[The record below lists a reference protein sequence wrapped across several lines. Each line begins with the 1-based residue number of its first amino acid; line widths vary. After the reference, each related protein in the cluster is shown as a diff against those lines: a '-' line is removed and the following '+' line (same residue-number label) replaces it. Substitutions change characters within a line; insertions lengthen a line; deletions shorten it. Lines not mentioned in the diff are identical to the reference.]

1 MQESYLYG
9 MTQPTVSTISVEEII
24 KARHRLRGIALETPL
39 MRSTRLSR
47 LYDAEIYLKREDLQE
62 VRSYKIR
69 GSYNK
74 MASLSAEERTRG
86 VVCASAGNHA
96 QGLAYACNAM
106 KVKGVI
112 FMPVVTPAQKVRKV
126 RMFGGEYVEVV
137 LIGDTYD
144 DAYSE
149 SMRVAEERGLTYVH
163 PFDDPKTIAGQGTV
177 GLEILDASN
186 EPIDLLVMAVGGGG
200 LSAGIGSVFSQLSPH
215 TQLIGV
221 EPSGAPA
228 MYKSLQAGEVITL
241 DTIDSFV
248 DGAAVRRVGKYNFPI
263 VRDTIDHI
271 ELVDEGKVCG
281 VMLDLYNEDGLVV
294 EPAGALSIAVLD
306 QLGDLRGKRIV
317 CVVSGGNNDI
327 TRTPEIQERAL
338 MYSGLK
344 HYFIVEF
351 PQRSG
356 ALRDFLDV
364 LGPEDDITHFEY
376 TKKHNRAMGPALVG
390 IQLGKRGDFEKL
402 LKRMEDRKL
411 RFEHLN
417 DQPILFEML
426 I

>member
-1 MQESYLYG
+1 MQAPP
-9 MTQPTVSTISVEEII
+9 PTLIPLADIRQAAE
-24 KARHRLRGIALETPL
+24 RLRGVALQTPL
-39 MRSTRLSR
+39 MRSTRLSKQFG
-47 LYDAEIYLKREDLQE
+47 AEVYLKREDLQE

-74 MASLSAEERTRG
+74 MASLTQAERDRG

-96 QGLAYACNAM
+96 QGLAFACNAM
-106 KVKGVI
+106 QVKGVI

-126 RMFGGEYVEVV
+126 RLFGGDCVEVV

-144 DAYSE
+144 DAYTE
-149 SMRVAEERGLTYVH
+149 SRRVAAQRGLTYVH
-163 PFDDPKTIAGQGTV
+163 PFDDPMTIAGQGTV
-177 GLEILDASN
+177 GLEILAAAKA
-186 EPIDLLVMAVGGGG
+186 PIDVLVMAVGGGG
-200 LSAGIGSVFSQLSPH
+200 LSAGVGSVFAQLSPT
-215 TQLIGV
+215 TQIIGV
-221 EPSGAPA
+221 EPTGAAA
-228 MYKSLQAGEVITL
+228 MYESLQQGQVVTL

-248 DGAAVRRVGKYNFPI
+248 DGAAVRRVGTHNFPI
-263 VRDTIDHI
+263 IAATMERI
-271 ELVDEGKVCG
+271 ERVDEGKVCG

-294 EPAGALSIAVLD
+294 EPAGALSIAALD
-306 QLGDLRGKRIV
+306 QLGDLSGKHVV

-327 TRTPEIQERAL
+327 TRTAEIQERAL
-338 MYSGLK
+338 MYAGLK

-364 LGPEDDITHFEY
+364 LGPNDDITHFEY

-390 IQLGKRGDFEKL
+390 IQLGAPENFGRLQDEMT
-402 LKRMEDRKL
+402 RRKM
-411 RFEHLN
+411 RYEHLN
-417 DQPILFEML
+417 GQPILFDML

>member
-1 MQESYLYG
+1 
-9 MTQPTVSTISVEEII
+9 MTKLPTAAATLVSVEEVM

-39 MRSTRLSR
+39 MRSTRLSKR
-47 LYDAEIYLKREDLQE
+47 YGAEVYLKREDLQE

-74 MASLSAEERTRG
+74 MASLTQEERDRG

-96 QGLAYACNAM
+96 QGLAFACNAM
-106 KVKGVI
+106 QVNGTI
-112 FMPVVTPAQKVRKV
+112 YMPVVTPAQKVRKV

-137 LIGDTYD
+137 LVGDTYD
-144 DAYSE
+144 DAYAE
-149 SMRVAEERGLTYVH
+149 SMRASEARGLTYVH
-163 PFDDPKTIAGQGTV
+163 PFDDLKTIAGQGTV
-177 GLEILDASN
+177 GLEILDAATK
-186 EPIDLLVMAVGGGG
+186 PIDLLIMAVGGGG
-200 LSAGIGSVFSQLSPH
+200 LSAGVGSVFHQLSPD
-215 TQLIGV
+215 TRLIGV
-221 EPSGAPA
+221 EPTGAPA
-228 MYKSLQAGEVITL
+228 MAESIRQGKIVTL
-241 DTIDSFV
+241 DQIDSFV
-248 DGAAVRRVGKYNFPI
+248 DGAAVRRVGTHNFPM
-263 VRDTIDHI
+263 VRDTFSSI

-306 QLGDLRGKRIV
+306 QLGDLSGKHVV

-338 MYSGLK
+338 MYAGLK

-364 LGPEDDITHFEY
+364 LGPDDDITHFEY

-390 IQLGKRGDFEKL
+390 IQLGQRKDFEEL
-402 LKRMEDRKL
+402 TARMDARNM
-411 RFEHLN
+411 RYEHLN

>member
-1 MQESYLYG
+1 
-9 MTQPTVSTISVEEII
+9 MTKLPVTLISVEEVM

-39 MRSTRLSR
+39 MRSTRLSKR
-47 LYDAEIYLKREDLQE
+47 YGADIYLKREDLQE

-74 MASLSAEERTRG
+74 MSSLSQEERDRG

-96 QGLAYACNAM
+96 QGLAFACNAM
-106 KVKGVI
+106 QVKGTI
-112 FMPVVTPAQKVRKV
+112 YMPVVTPAQKVRKV
-126 RMFGGEYVEVV
+126 RMFGGDYVEVV

-144 DAYSE
+144 DAYAE
-149 SMRVAEERGLTYVH
+149 SMRAAEKHGLTYVH

-177 GLEILDASN
+177 GLEILDAATR
-186 EPIDLLVMAVGGGG
+186 PVDLVVMAVGGGG
-200 LSAGIGSVFSQLSPH
+200 LSAGIGSVFRQLSPD
-215 TQLIGV
+215 TKLIGV
-221 EPSGAPA
+221 EPAGAPA
-228 MYKSLQAGEVITL
+228 MYDSLREGRIVTL
-241 DTIDSFV
+241 DKIDSFV
-248 DGAAVRRVGKYNFPI
+248 DGAAVRRVGTHNFPI
-263 VRDTIDHI
+263 VQATLERI

-306 QLGDLRGKRIV
+306 QLGDLTGKHVV

-338 MYSGLK
+338 MYAGLK

-356 ALRDFLDV
+356 ALHDFLDV
-364 LGPEDDITHFEY
+364 LGPDDDITHFEY

-390 IQLGKRGDFEKL
+390 IQLGEQSGFQRLIDGMDA
-402 LKRMEDRKL
+402 RSMRY
-411 RFEHLN
+411 EHLN

>member
-1 MQESYLYG
+1 
-9 MTQPTVSTISVEEII
+9 MTRTQTALISVEEVI
-24 KARHRLRGIALETPL
+24 KARHKLRGIALETPL
-39 MRSTRLSR
+39 MRSTRLSS
-47 LYDAEIYLKREDLQE
+47 LYGAEVYLKREDLQE

-74 MASLSAEERTRG
+74 MSSLSQEERQRG

-96 QGLAYACNAM
+96 QGLAYACKAM
-106 KVKGVI
+106 RVRGTI

-126 RMFGGEYVEVV
+126 SMFGGEYVDVV

-144 DAYSE
+144 DAYAE
-149 SMRVAEERGLTYVH
+149 SMRVAAERGLTYVH

-177 GLEILDASN
+177 ALEILDASA
-186 EPIDLLVMAVGGGG
+186 EPIDLVVLAVGGGG
-200 LSAGIGSVFSQLSPH
+200 LGAGIGSVFAQLSPE
-215 TQLIGV
+215 TDLIGV

-228 MYKSLQAGEVITL
+228 MYESIRQGKIVTL

-248 DGAAVRRVGKYNFPI
+248 DGAAVRRVGTHNFPI
-263 VRDTIDHI
+263 VAETFSRI

-306 QLGDLRGKRIV
+306 QLGDLSGKRIV

-338 MYSGLK
+338 MYAGLK

-364 LGPEDDITHFEY
+364 LGPDDDITHFEY

-390 IQLGKRGDFEKL
+390 IQLGRRGDFAEL
-402 LKRMEDRKL
+402 VERMEARKM

>member
-1 MQESYLYG
+1 MTG
-9 MTQPTVSTISVEEII
+9 MHSVLISVEEVI
-24 KARHRLRGIALETPL
+24 KARHRLRGVARETPL
-39 MRSTRLSR
+39 MRSTRLSEQ
-47 LYDAEIYLKREDLQE
+47 YGAQVYLKREDLQE

-74 MASLSAEERTRG
+74 MSSLTPDERERG

-96 QGLAYACNAM
+96 QGLAYACKAM
-106 KVKGVI
+106 QVRGTI

-126 RMFGGEYVEVV
+126 RMFGGDYVEVV

-144 DAYSE
+144 DAYAE

-177 GLEILDASN
+177 GLEILDAATQ
-186 EPIDLLVMAVGGGG
+186 PIDMVVLAVGGGG
-200 LSAGIGSVFSQLSPH
+200 LSAGIGSVFHQLSPD

-221 EPSGAPA
+221 EPAGAPA
-228 MYKSLQAGEVITL
+228 MYESIRQGQIVTL

-248 DGAAVRRVGKYNFPI
+248 DGAAVRRVGTHNFPI
-263 VRDTIDHI
+263 VAATFERI

-338 MYSGLK
+338 MYAGLK
-344 HYFIVEF
+344 HYFIVQF

-364 LGPEDDITHFEY
+364 LGPDDDITHFEY

-390 IQLGKRGDFEKL
+390 IQLGQRGGFEQL
-402 LKRMEDRKL
+402 LERMNERKM

>member
-1 MQESYLYG
+1 
-9 MTQPTVSTISVEEII
+9 MTATDVKLISVEEVI
-24 KARHRLRGIALETPL
+24 KARHQLRGIALETPL
-39 MRSTRLSR
+39 MRSTRLSK
-47 LYDAEIYLKREDLQE
+47 LYGAEIYLKREDLQE

-74 MASLSAEERTRG
+74 MASLSQEERDRG

-106 KVKGVI
+106 QVTGVI
-112 FMPVVTPAQKVRKV
+112 FMPIVTPAQKVRKV
-126 RMFGGEYVEVV
+126 RMFGGDYVEVV
-137 LIGDTYD
+137 LVGDTYD
-144 DAYSE
+144 DAYAE
-149 SMRVAEERGLTYVH
+149 SMRVAGERGLTYVH
-163 PFDDPKTIAGQGTV
+163 PFDDLKVIAGQGTV
-177 GLEILDASN
+177 GLEILDAATK
-186 EPIDLLVMAVGGGG
+186 PIDLLIMAVGGGG
-200 LSAGIGSVFSQLSPH
+200 LSAGVGSVFHQLSPA
-215 TQLIGV
+215 TRLIGV
-221 EPSGAPA
+221 EPAGAPA
-228 MYKSLQAGEVITL
+228 MYDSLRRGEVVTL
-241 DTIDSFV
+241 DKIDSFV
-248 DGAAVRRVGKYNFPI
+248 DGAAVRRVGTHNFPM
-263 VRDTIDHI
+263 VRATFEKV

-294 EPAGALSIAVLD
+294 EPAGALSIAVLE
-306 QLGDLRGKRIV
+306 QLGDLRGQHIV

-338 MYSGLK
+338 MYAGLK

-390 IQLGKRGDFEKL
+390 IQLGQRGDFEEL
-402 LKRMEDRKL
+402 LKRMDARRL
-411 RFEHLN
+411 RYEHLN

>member
-1 MQESYLYG
+1 MTESEVQL
-9 MTQPTVSTISVEEII
+9 ISVEEVI
-24 KARHRLRGIALETPL
+24 KARHLLRGIALETPL
-39 MRSTRLSR
+39 MRSTRLSK
-47 LYDAEIYLKREDLQE
+47 LYNAEIYLKREDLQE

-74 MASLSAEERTRG
+74 MASLSQEERDRG

-112 FMPVVTPAQKVRKV
+112 FMPVVTPSQKIRKV
-126 RMFGGEYVEVV
+126 RMFGGDYVEVV

-149 SMRVAEERGLTYVH
+149 SIRVAQERGLTYVH

-177 GLEILDASN
+177 GLEILDAATRK
-186 EPIDLLVMAVGGGG
+186 IDMVVMAVGGGG
-200 LSAGIGSVFSQLSPH
+200 LSAGIGSVFRQLSPD
-215 TQLIGV
+215 TKLIGV
-221 EPSGAPA
+221 EPTGAPA
-228 MYKSLQAGEVITL
+228 MYESLKAGHVVSL

-248 DGAAVRRVGKYNFPI
+248 DGAAVRRVGKFNFPI
-263 VRDTIDHI
+263 VRDTIDRI

-306 QLGDLRGKRIV
+306 QLGDISGKFVV

-338 MYSGLK
+338 MYAGLK

-364 LGPEDDITHFEY
+364 LGPNDDITHFEY

-390 IQLGKRGDFEKL
+390 IQLGSRTDFEQL
-402 LKRMEDRKL
+402 LQRMDGRKL
-411 RFEHLN
+411 RYEHLN

>member
-1 MQESYLYG
+1 
-9 MTQPTVSTISVEEII
+9 MTKLPVTLISVEEVM

-39 MRSTRLSR
+39 MRSTRLSKR
-47 LYDAEIYLKREDLQE
+47 YGADIYLKREDLQE

-74 MASLSAEERTRG
+74 MSSLSQEERDRG

-96 QGLAYACNAM
+96 QGLAFACNAM
-106 KVKGVI
+106 QVKGTI
-112 FMPVVTPAQKVRKV
+112 YMPVVTPAQKVRKV
-126 RMFGGEYVEVV
+126 RMFGGDYVEVV

-144 DAYSE
+144 DAYAE
-149 SMRVAEERGLTYVH
+149 SMRAAEEHGLTYVH

-177 GLEILDASN
+177 GLEILDAATR
-186 EPIDLLVMAVGGGG
+186 PIDLVVMAVGGGG
-200 LSAGIGSVFSQLSPH
+200 LSAGMGSVFRQLSPD
-215 TQLIGV
+215 TSLIGV
-221 EPSGAPA
+221 EPAGAPA
-228 MYKSLQAGEVITL
+228 MYDSLRAGKIITL
-241 DTIDSFV
+241 DKIDNFV
-248 DGAAVRRVGKYNFPI
+248 DGAAVRRVGTYNFPI
-263 VRDTIDHI
+263 IQATIERI

-306 QLGDLRGKRIV
+306 QLGDLTGKHVV
-317 CVVSGGNNDI
+317 CIVSGGNNDI

-338 MYSGLK
+338 MYAGLK

-364 LGPEDDITHFEY
+364 LGPDDDITHFEY

-390 IQLGKRGDFEKL
+390 IQLGEQSGFQRLIDGMDA
-402 LKRMEDRKL
+402 RSMRY
-411 RFEHLN
+411 EHLN

>member
-1 MQESYLYG
+1 
-9 MTQPTVSTISVEEII
+9 MTETAVNLISVEEVM

-39 MRSTRLSR
+39 MRSTRLSQ
-47 LYDAEIYLKREDLQE
+47 LYGAEIYLKREDLQE

-74 MASLSAEERTRG
+74 MSSLSEAERSRG

-96 QGLAYACNAM
+96 QGLAFACKAM
-106 KVKGVI
+106 RVMGTI
-112 FMPVVTPAQKVRKV
+112 YMPVVTPAQKVRKV
-126 RMFGGEYVEVV
+126 RTYGGDYVQVV
-137 LIGDTYD
+137 LTGDTYD
-144 DAYSE
+144 DAYAE
-149 SMRVAEERGLTYVH
+149 SLRATEQRGLTYVH

-177 GLEILDASN
+177 GLEILDAATD
-186 EPIDLLVMAVGGGG
+186 PIDLLVMAVGGGG
-200 LSAGIGSVFSQLSPH
+200 LGAGVGSIFRQLSPN

-221 EPSGAPA
+221 EPTGAPA
-228 MYKSLQAGEVITL
+228 MYESLRQNEIVTL

-248 DGAAVRRVGKYNFPI
+248 DGAAVRRVGEHNFPI
-263 VRDTIDHI
+263 IRDTFERI

-306 QLGDLRGKRIV
+306 QLGDIRGKHVV

-338 MYSGLK
+338 LYAGLK

-356 ALRDFLDV
+356 ALRDFLEV

-376 TKKHNRAMGPALVG
+376 TKKHNRSMGPALVG
-390 IQLGKRGDFEKL
+390 IQLGQPNGFQGLVE
-402 LKRMEDRKL
+402 RMDARNIRYK
-411 RFEHLN
+411 HLN
-417 DQPILFEML
+417 DQPILFDML

>member
-1 MQESYLYG
+1 MTESDL
-9 MTQPTVSTISVEEII
+9 QLISVEEVI

-39 MRSTRLSR
+39 TRSTRLSK
-47 LYDAEIYLKREDLQE
+47 LYNAEIYLKREDLQE

-74 MASLSAEERTRG
+74 MSSLTPEERSRG

-106 KVKGVI
+106 GVRGVI
-112 FMPVVTPAQKVRKV
+112 FMPVVTPSQKVRKV
-126 RMFGGEYVEVV
+126 RMFGGDYVEVV
-137 LIGDTYD
+137 LVGDTYD
-144 DAYSE
+144 DAYTE

-163 PFDDPKTIAGQGTV
+163 PFDDLKTIAGQGTV
-177 GLEILDASN
+177 GLEILDASTK
-186 EPIDLLVMAVGGGG
+186 PIDMVVMAVGGGG
-200 LSAGIGSVFSQLSPH
+200 LSAGVGSVFYQLSPQ

-228 MYKSLQAGEVITL
+228 MYDSLRAGHVVTL
-241 DTIDSFV
+241 DKIDSFV
-248 DGAAVRRVGKYNFPI
+248 DGAAVRRVGTHNFPM
-263 VRDTIDHI
+263 VRDTFERI

-306 QLGDLRGKRIV
+306 QLGDLSGKHIV

-338 MYSGLK
+338 MYAGLK

-364 LGPEDDITHFEY
+364 LGPNDDITHFEY

-390 IQLGKRGDFEKL
+390 IQLGSRGDFDEL
-402 LKRMEDRKL
+402 IRRMDSRKL
-411 RFEHLN
+411 RYEHLN

>member
-1 MQESYLYG
+1 
-9 MTQPTVSTISVEEII
+9 MTTSEVKLISVEEII
-24 KARHRLRGIALETPL
+24 KARHRLRGVALETPL
-39 MRSTRLSR
+39 MRSTRLSA
-47 LYDAEIYLKREDLQE
+47 LYNAEIYLKREDLQE

-74 MASLSAEERTRG
+74 MTSLSQEERERG

-96 QGLAYACNAM
+96 QGLAFACNAM
-106 KVKGVI
+106 QVKGVI
-112 FMPVVTPAQKVRKV
+112 FMPVVTPSQKVRKV
-126 RMFGGEYVEVV
+126 RLFGGDFVEVV

-149 SMRVAEERGLTYVH
+149 SMRVAKERGLTYVH

-177 GLEILDASN
+177 GLEILDATTL
-186 EPIDLLVMAVGGGG
+186 PIDMVVMPIGGGG
-200 LSAGIGSVFSQLSPH
+200 LSAGIGSVFRQLSPK
-215 TQLIGV
+215 TELVGV

-228 MYKSLQAGEVITL
+228 MFNSIRAGEVVTL

-248 DGAAVRRVGKYNFPI
+248 DGAAVRRVGDHNFPI
-263 VRDTIDHI
+263 VRDTISRI

-294 EPAGALSIAVLD
+294 EPAGAMSIAVLD
-306 QLGDLRGKRIV
+306 QLGDLSGKHIV

-338 MYSGLK
+338 MYAGLK

-364 LGPEDDITHFEY
+364 LGPKDDITHFEY

-390 IQLGKRGDFEKL
+390 IQLGSRDDFNQL
-402 LKRMEDRKL
+402 IARMDARKL
-411 RFEHLN
+411 RYEHLN

>member
-1 MQESYLYG
+1 MAQSTL
-9 MTQPTVSTISVEEII
+9 STISVEEIM

-47 LYDAEIYLKREDLQE
+47 MYDAEIYLKREDLQE

-74 MASLSAEERTRG
+74 MACLSPEERERG

-96 QGLAYACNAM
+96 QGLAYACKAM
-106 KVKGVI
+106 RVKGI
-112 FMPVVTPAQKVRKV
+112 IYMPVVTPAQKVRKV

-137 LIGDTYD
+137 LVGDTYD
-144 DAYSE
+144 DAYTE
-149 SMRVAEERGLTYVH
+149 SMRVADARGLTYVH

-177 GLEILDASN
+177 GLEILDAASR
-186 EPIDLLVMAVGGGG
+186 PIDLLVMAVGGGG
-200 LSAGIGSVFSQLSPH
+200 LSAGVGSVFSQLSPQ
-215 TQLIGV
+215 TTLIGV
-221 EPSGAPA
+221 EPTGAPA
-228 MYKSLQAGEVITL
+228 MYNSLRAGEVVTL

-248 DGAAVRRVGKYNFPI
+248 DGAAVRRVGEHNFPI
-263 VRDTIDHI
+263 VRDTVDRV
-271 ELVDEGKVCG
+271 ELVDEGKICG

-306 QLGDLRGKRIV
+306 QLGDISGKHVV
-317 CVVSGGNNDI
+317 CIVSGGNNDI

-338 MYSGLK
+338 MYAGLK

-356 ALRDFLDV
+356 ALREFLEV

-390 IQLGKRGDFEKL
+390 IQLGKRSEFDEL
-402 LKRMEDRKL
+402 VRRMAARKM

>member
-1 MQESYLYG
+1 
-9 MTQPTVSTISVEEII
+9 MTRNASPLVSVEEVI
-24 KARHRLRGIALETPL
+24 KARHRLRGVALETPL
-39 MRSTRLSR
+39 MRSTRLSKR
-47 LYDAEIYLKREDLQE
+47 YGAEVYLKREDLQE

-74 MASLSAEERTRG
+74 MQSLTQDERDRG

-106 KVKGVI
+106 QVRGVI

-126 RMFGGEYVEVV
+126 RLFGGEYVEVV
-137 LIGDTYD
+137 LVGDTYD
-144 DAYSE
+144 DAYAE
-149 SMRVAEERGLTYVH
+149 SMRVAGERGLTYVH
-163 PFDDPKTIAGQGTV
+163 PFDDPMTIAGQGTV
-177 GLEILDASN
+177 GLEILDAAKQ
-186 EPIDLLVMAVGGGG
+186 PIDLLIMAVGGGG
-200 LSAGIGSVFSQLSPH
+200 LSAGVGSVFKQLSPA
-215 TQLIGV
+215 TTIIGV
-221 EPSGAPA
+221 EPAGAPA
-228 MYKSLQAGEVITL
+228 MYESLRRGEIVTL

-248 DGAAVRRVGKYNFPI
+248 DGAAVRRVGKHNFPI
-263 VRDTIDHI
+263 VAATVERI

-281 VMLDLYNEDGLVV
+281 TMLELYNEDGLVV

-306 QLGDLRGKRIV
+306 QLGDLSGKHVV

-338 MYSGLK
+338 MYAGLK

-356 ALRDFLDV
+356 ALREFLDV
-364 LGPEDDITHFEY
+364 LGPDDDITHFEY

-390 IQLGKRGDFEKL
+390 IQLGQRDGFDRL
-402 LKRMEDRKL
+402 LAEMTRRKM

>member
-1 MQESYLYG
+1 
-9 MTQPTVSTISVEEII
+9 MTQTEATLIDLAEIRAARETI
-24 KARHRLRGIALETPL
+24 RGVAMETPL
-39 MRSTRLSR
+39 MRSTRLSKR
-47 LYDAEIYLKREDLQE
+47 YGAEVYLKREDLQE

-74 MASLSAEERTRG
+74 MASLCEDEKARG

-96 QGLAYACNAM
+96 QGLAFACNAM
-106 KVKGVI
+106 QVRGTI

-126 RMFGGEYVEVV
+126 RMFGGDFVEVV
-137 LIGDTYD
+137 LTGDTYD
-144 DAYSE
+144 DAYTE
-149 SMRVAEERGLTYVH
+149 SLKRAQERGLTYVH

-177 GLEILDASN
+177 GLEILDAAAA
-186 EPIDLLVMAVGGGG
+186 PIDMVVMAVGGGG
-200 LSAGIGSVFSQLSPH
+200 LSAGIGSVFYRLSPR
-215 TQLIGV
+215 TKLVGV
-221 EPSGAPA
+221 EPTGAPA
-228 MYKSLQAGEVITL
+228 MHDSIAAGQIVTL
-241 DTIDSFV
+241 EAIDSFV
-248 DGAAVRRVGKYNFPI
+248 DGAAVRRVGTHTYPI
-263 VRDTIDHI
+263 VRDTFDHI

-294 EPAGALSIAVLD
+294 EPAGALSIAALD
-306 QLGDLRGKRIV
+306 QLGDLSGQHIV

-338 MYSGLK
+338 LYAGLK

-390 IQLGKRGDFEKL
+390 IQLGHPDNYGL
-402 LKRMEDRKL
+402 ILGRMEERKI

>member
-1 MQESYLYG
+1 
-9 MTQPTVSTISVEEII
+9 MTDSEVKLISVEEVIM
-24 KARHRLRGIALETPL
+24 ARHRLRGIALETPL
-39 MRSTRLSR
+39 MRSTRLSAM
-47 LYDAEIYLKREDLQE
+47 YNAEIYLKREDLQE

-74 MASLSAEERTRG
+74 MASLSQEERERG

-106 KVKGVI
+106 QVKGI
-112 FMPVVTPAQKVRKV
+112 IYMPVVTPSQKVRKV
-126 RMFGGEYVEVV
+126 RLFGGEFVEVV

-149 SMRVAEERGLTYVH
+149 SLRVSETRGLTYVH

-177 GLEILDASN
+177 GLEILDAATK
-186 EPIDLLVMAVGGGG
+186 PIDMVVMAIGGGG
-200 LSAGIGSVFSQLSPH
+200 LSAGIGSVFRQLSPG
-215 TQLIGV
+215 TELVGA

-228 MYKSLQAGEVITL
+228 MYKSIRAGEVVTL

-248 DGAAVRRVGKYNFPI
+248 DGAAVRRVGKHNFPI
-263 VRDTIDHI
+263 VRETISRI

-306 QLGDLRGKRIV
+306 QLGDISGKHIV

-338 MYSGLK
+338 MYAGLK

-356 ALRDFLDV
+356 ALREFLDV
-364 LGPEDDITHFEY
+364 LGADDDITHFEY

-390 IQLGKRGDFEKL
+390 IQLGSRDGFKSL
-402 LKRMEDRKL
+402 IARMDSRKL
-411 RFEHLN
+411 RYEHLN

>member
-1 MQESYLYG
+1 
-9 MTQPTVSTISVEEII
+9 MTRNASPLVSVEEVI
-24 KARHRLRGIALETPL
+24 KARHRLRGVALETPL
-39 MRSTRLSR
+39 MRSTRLSKR
-47 LYDAEIYLKREDLQE
+47 YGAEVYLKREDLQE

-74 MASLSAEERTRG
+74 MQSLTQDERDRG

-106 KVKGVI
+106 QVRGVI

-126 RMFGGEYVEVV
+126 RLFGGEYVEVV
-137 LIGDTYD
+137 LVGDTYD
-144 DAYSE
+144 DAYAE
-149 SMRVAEERGLTYVH
+149 SMRVAGERGLTYVH
-163 PFDDPKTIAGQGTV
+163 PFDDPMTIAGQGTV
-177 GLEILDASN
+177 GLEILDAAN
-186 EPIDLLVMAVGGGG
+186 QPIDLLIMAVGGGG
-200 LSAGIGSVFSQLSPH
+200 LSAGVGSVFKQLSPA
-215 TQLIGV
+215 TTIIGV
-221 EPSGAPA
+221 EPAGAPA
-228 MYKSLQAGEVITL
+228 MYESLRRGEIVTL

-248 DGAAVRRVGKYNFPI
+248 DGAAVRRVGKHNFPI
-263 VRDTIDHI
+263 VAATVERI

-281 VMLDLYNEDGLVV
+281 TMLELYNEDGLVV

-306 QLGDLRGKRIV
+306 QLGDLSGKHVV

-338 MYSGLK
+338 MYAGLK

-356 ALRDFLDV
+356 ALREFLDV
-364 LGPEDDITHFEY
+364 LGPDDDITHFEY

-390 IQLGKRGDFEKL
+390 IQLGQRDGFDRL
-402 LKRMEDRKL
+402 LAEMTRRKM

>member
-1 MQESYLYG
+1 
-9 MTQPTVSTISVEEII
+9 MTQPTLSTISVEEIM
-24 KARHRLRGIALETPL
+24 KARHRLSGIALETPL

-47 LYDAEIYLKREDLQE
+47 MYNAEIYLKREDLQE

-74 MASLSAEERTRG
+74 MACLSPEERERG

-96 QGLAYACNAM
+96 QGLAYACKAM
-106 KVKGVI
+106 RVKGVI
-112 FMPVVTPAQKVRKV
+112 YMPVVTPAQKVRKV

-137 LIGDTYD
+137 LVGDTYD
-144 DAYSE
+144 DAYTE
-149 SMRVAEERGLTYVH
+149 SMRVARERGLTYVH

-177 GLEILDASN
+177 GLEILDAATQ
-186 EPIDLLVMAVGGGG
+186 PIDLLVMAVGGGG
-200 LSAGIGSVFSQLSPH
+200 LSAGVGSVFSQLSPQ
-215 TQLIGV
+215 TTLIGV
-221 EPSGAPA
+221 EPTGAPA
-228 MYKSLQAGEVITL
+228 MYNSLQAGEVVTL

-248 DGAAVRRVGKYNFPI
+248 DGAAVRRVGEHNFPI
-263 VRDTIDHI
+263 VRDTVDRV
-271 ELVDEGKVCG
+271 ELVDEGKICG

-306 QLGDLRGKRIV
+306 QLGDISGKHIV
-317 CVVSGGNNDI
+317 CIVSGGNNDI

-338 MYSGLK
+338 MYAGLK

-356 ALRDFLDV
+356 ALREFLEV

-390 IQLGKRGDFEKL
+390 IQLGKRSEFDEL
-402 LKRMEDRKL
+402 VQRMAARKM